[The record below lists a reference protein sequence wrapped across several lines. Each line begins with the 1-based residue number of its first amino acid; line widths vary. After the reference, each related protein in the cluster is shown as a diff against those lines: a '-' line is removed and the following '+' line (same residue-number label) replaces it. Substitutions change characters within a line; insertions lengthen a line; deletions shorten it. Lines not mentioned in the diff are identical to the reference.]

1 MSSNHKF
8 IGKYWVMCHSEE
20 QSDEESLLV
29 DMSPL
34 ERFFAYA
41 QNDLFNWLFC
51 PINSNLL
58 GKRKQREKSSLAVCL
73 HLFYYFS
80 VFNVNSLNSR
90 CNQTTEF
97 IIETVF
103 RVTNILNGDCFI
115 SVCAN

>member
-20 QSDEESLLV
+20 PSDEESLLV

-58 GKRKQREKSSLAVCL
+58 KKRK
-73 HLFYYFS
+73 
-80 VFNVNSLNSR
+80 
-90 CNQTTEF
+90 
-97 IIETVF
+97 
-103 RVTNILNGDCFI
+103 
-115 SVCAN
+115 

>member
-1 MSSNHKF
+1 
-8 IGKYWVMCHSEE
+8 MCHSEE

-58 GKRKQREKSSLAVCL
+58 KKENSERKILSLFVCIYSIT
-73 HLFYYFS
+73 FP
-80 VFNVNSLNSR
+80 SLM
-90 CNQTTEF
+90 
-97 IIETVF
+97 
-103 RVTNILNGDCFI
+103 
-115 SVCAN
+115 